1 MAASNPEIILRR
13 LNEQLN
19 APLELT
25 ILGRAALILG
35 YDPPILGENAGQLY
49 VLFTSRS

>member
-25 ILGRAALILG
+25 VIGRAALILG
-35 YDPPILGENAGQLY
+35 YDPPILGEQSAKA
-49 VLFTSRS
+49 SHEER